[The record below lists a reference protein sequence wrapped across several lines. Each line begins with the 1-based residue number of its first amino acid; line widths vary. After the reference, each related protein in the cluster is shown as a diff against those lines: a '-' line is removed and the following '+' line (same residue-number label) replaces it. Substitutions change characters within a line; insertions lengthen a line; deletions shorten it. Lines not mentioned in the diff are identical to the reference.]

1 MAVSVVAA
9 SATVSPKPAR
19 RQRLRL
25 VVAVIAAFLALFGT
39 SSVAFADPGTDDE
52 GGTQA
57 LREKLE
63 AAARGYYEARTTLAA
78 SEQRQAEL
86 VDQLRTSD
94 LALARLTA
102 EVGTVAAARYKGSQ
116 IGVLNGLITGEG
128 NPKELLAGAAVAD
141 YLVWRDDTYL
151 RLYRTTKENAEKQ
164 QGLLDAE
171 LQIQAKQLADLDNAK
186 REAEKALASVGG
198 MVSAGYAGLSAVA
211 QPAPRN
217 ADGSY
222 PREGC
227 SIDDPTGTGGCLTP
241 RMYHALNEARLAGF
255 QHYVSCWRTGD
266 WGEHPQGRACDFAAD
281 PNNFGA
287 VAVGDARDYGNRL
300 AAWSVNNAD
309 ALGVLYVIWFRQIWF
324 PGTGWRAYSGG
335 GDPASEHTN
344 HVHLS
349 IL

>member
-1 MAVSVVAA
+1 MAVSVMPV
-9 SATVSPKPAR
+9 SAHR
-19 RQRLRL
+19 GRQRLRV

-63 AAARGYYEARTTLAA
+63 AAARGYYDAKTVLAA
-78 SEQRQAEL
+78 SEQRQAEI
-86 VDQLRTSD
+86 VDKLRTSE

-128 NPKELLAGAAVAD
+128 NPRELLAGAAVAD

-151 RLYRTTKENAEKQ
+151 RLYRTTKEEAEKQ
-164 QGLLDAE
+164 QGLLDSE
-171 LQIQAKQLADLDNAK
+171 LQIQAKQLADLDAAK

-198 MVSAGYAGLSAVA
+198 MVSAGYTGVSAVA

-227 SIDDPTGTGGCLTP
+227 TINDPTGTGGCLTP
-241 RMYHALNEARLAGF
+241 RMYHTLNEARLAGF
-255 QHYVSCWRTGD
+255 QHYVSCWRSGD

-281 PNNFGA
+281 PNGFGG
-287 VAVGDARDYGNRL
+287 VAAGDSRDYGNRL
-300 AAWSVNNAD
+300 ATWAINNSD

-324 PGTGWRAYSGG
+324 PGTGWRAYTSGG
-335 GDPASEHTN
+335 GDPASDHTN
-344 HVHLS
+344 HVHIS